1 MGHQGFAV
9 NHDFKGGSA
18 DFLRSN
24 GALLGTREP
33 VNVPFQ
39 TKKWK
44 FNWI

>member
-9 NHDFKGGSA
+9 NHDFKRGSA

-33 VNVPFQ
+33 VMFHFRQKN
-39 TKKWK
+39 
-44 FNWI
+44 